1 MRILLIG
8 GLGYIGSTVVETI
21 RASKSRDTVTILDPL
36 LFDVEPNYFHR
47 TLSDDRFRFIKGDVA
62 DMRLTWDL
70 VNRHDVIVYMASLT
84 MPATAKEPEE
94 GIFVNRYMAEVTG
107 DCCSKLDKH
116 MIFMSTCSNYGLSE
130 KPVDEDGDLFPVS
143 MYART
148 KVDAERYLL
157 NNVPNIT
164 ILRCAT
170 ACGVGAG
177 RTRWDVLF
185 NDFVHRAVSKKVIDV
200 FQPNAYRPIC
210 HVCDISEAICLVAA
224 LPVSCGQS
232 IYNVG
237 SDAQNYTKMELARI
251 VADNTGAEIEITKS
265 DDDRNYRVDFGK
277 IHKNLNFQPQYDP
290 ETSIQ
295 PLVEELHKAKDMS
308 LKIDLKEA

>member
-36 LFDVEPNYFHR
+36 MFDVEPNYFHR
-47 TLSDDRFRFIKGDVA
+47 ALSDDRFRFIKGDVS

-94 GIFVNRYMAEVTG
+94 GIFVNRYMAEVVG
-107 DCCSKLDKH
+107 DCCSKLDRH
-116 MIFMSTCSNYGLSE
+116 MIFMSTCSNYGVSE

-157 NNVPNIT
+157 NSVPNIT

-170 ACGVGAG
+170 AYGVGAG

-185 NDFVHRAVSKKVIDV
+185 NDFVQRAISKKVIDV

-210 HVCDISEAICLVAA
+210 HVGDISEAICMVAA
-224 LPVSCGQS
+224 LPVSCGPA

-277 IHKNLNFQPQYDP
+277 IHKNLNYAPQYTP
-290 ETSIQ
+290 EAALQ
-295 PLVEELHKAKDMS
+295 PLIEELHKTKDAP